1 MSSIIERFSNVNP
14 FIIKNRFV
22 NTKNHRKNKIEDLK
36 HFLFHSV
43 SILYIRGINKHTKV
57 RNIDCVRA
65 SSLRCV
71 NPFQERKMLARQ

>member
-1 MSSIIERFSNVNP
+1 MNSIIERFPNVNP

-36 HFLFHSV
+36 RFLFHAV

-71 NPFQERKMLARQ
+71 NPFQEKKVLARQ